1 MKQIL
6 VIGRHSQI
14 MQTILKLINEMD
26 DYHAIGCLTDQ
37 EAMDLLKVNSID
49 LLLIG
54 GGVEAKSELM
64 LRNFV
69 EENFPLTK
77 VIQHFGGGS
86 GLLFNELREA
96 LGI

>member
-1 MKQIL
+1 
-6 VIGRHSQI
+6 
-14 MQTILKLINEMD
+14 
-26 DYHAIGCLTDQ
+26 
-37 EAMDLLKVNSID
+37 VNSID

-54 GGVEAKSELM
+54 NGVEAKSKLM
-64 LRNFV
+64 LRYFV

-96 LGI
+96 LGV